1 MAIQFPQFN
10 FEMSPLSRG
19 ILNKTILIL
28 SFVSLLNDI
37 SSEMLYP
44 VLPIYLKSI
53 GFSVL
58 IIGILEGFAEAIAG
72 LSKGYFGK
80 YSDVSGKRAPLI
92 TAGYLLSAVSK
103 PMMAMLL
110 QPLWVFFARTLDRLG
125 KGVRTASRD
134 AMLSDNSTS
143 ENKAKVFGF
152 HRAMDTLGAVIGP
165 VLALVYLS
173 YNPGDYR
180 NIFFIAFVPAIMG
193 VMLTFFLKDK
203 EHGSGGRIELRK
215 YFSFLSYWKIS
226 GSKFRLLT
234 GGLFA
239 FALINSSDMFLLL
252 MIKHLGYGDD
262 DVIRIYIFF
271 NLVLALSAFPAG
283 MLADKFGF
291 RKSLLAGL
299 AVFAAAYGLMAVSKE
314 IGMIYFAF
322 FLYGLFPSLTDGVSK
337 AWISNIIPKEFTATA
352 LGFFTGLNSV
362 FVLLS
367 SAVAGLIWNVA
378 GPSTVFIVASAGA
391 IAVIIYF
398 LLMSNR
404 IGQPSR

>member
-1 MAIQFPQFN
+1 
-10 FEMSPLSRG
+10 MSLFSRG
-19 ILNKTILIL
+19 IFNKTILIL

-58 IIGILEGFAEAIAG
+58 IIGILEGFAEALAG

-80 YSDVSGKRAPLI
+80 YSDISGKRAPLI

-103 PMMAMLL
+103 PMMVMLL

-125 KGVRTASRD
+125 KGVRTAARD
-134 AMLSDNSTS
+134 AMLSDNSAP

-152 HRAMDTLGAVIGP
+152 HRGMDTLGAVIGP

-180 NIFFIAFVPAIMG
+180 NMFFIAFVPA
-193 VMLTFFLKDK
+193 MLAVLLTLFLKDK
-203 EHGSGGRIELRK
+203 DSGHKERLDLRK

-226 GSKFRLLT
+226 GRQFRLLA
-234 GGLFA
+234 GGLLA

-252 MIKHLGYGDD
+252 MIKNLGYGDD
-262 DVIRIYIFF
+262 DVIKVYIFF
-271 NLVLALSAFPAG
+271 NLVFALTAFPAG
-283 MLADKFGF
+283 ILADKIGF
-291 RKSLLAGL
+291 RKALLAGFL
-299 AVFAAAYGLMAVSKE
+299 LFAAAYGLIAFYKE
-314 IGMIYFAF
+314 KEMIYAAF

-337 AWISNIIPKEFTATA
+337 AWISNITPKEYTATA
-352 LGFFTGLNSV
+352 LGFFTGVSSV

-367 SAVAGLIWNVA
+367 SAIAGLIWNAA
-378 GPSTVFIVASAGA
+378 GPSAVFAFASAGA
-391 IAVIIYF
+391 IAVTIYF
-398 LLMSNR
+398 IFFSR
-404 IGQPSR
+404 KIDQPSI